1 MQYRISQ
8 AIRNVL
14 VFILQQFE
22 MGARWLNIFPP
33 ESFAISYIFTAAFKK
48 AKISRK
54 AKACHR
60 SCYIVG
66 NQRGGKTSLLKS
78 LAGEPFCKEEKA
90 TEGAKIHNA
99 RPGCELK
106 WKLEENPVSN
116 FLRQAMA
123 EAIAVVN
130 SGGICQV
137 LFSVILYFFVLV
149 GTVIVNYQFKNML
162 QTISFLLVLSF
173 TLLWKNHDMIGRLVI
188 SVWAFLFIF
197 DDQFVLLQFHGFN
210 LLGIL
215 FAAFGIGCF
224 LGLLLF
230 TNVASGFIISLSA
243 YGIGPGS
250 ILNSDC
256 FTIEQSSY
264 LTAAVGIIIGF
275 AFGIPFGLLATYTRD
290 VSIRRGPPFFLLFAF
305 TVCLFPMLFFVV
317 LKASWLQL
325 GHIYPEQ
332 FENKSIVQAVMDN
345 PANSL
350 HINVEL
356 FLLWIAV
363 GSLILAGIM
372 LVAGPARKLLL
383 LPFPE
388 EDGTTKPCLLGKVR
402 LQSTCFCIGVLL
414 GLFTIVGLNFFD
426 IVDTCP
432 SIFGM
437 NCCSILTA
445 SLAFALQASYWP
457 ERVRNT
463 LNFNCASINPDGTAN
478 YIVLGDISKFI
489 AKDKQGFEELQQP
502 LIKITDFGG
511 EEFYRTLHPVFR
523 RPKGVCLI
531 VFSFKAFDEKE
542 PEAYNVDEKQ
552 DLITCI
558 KRTYEYSGRES
569 KAFLVGTHRDSY
581 KNAPE
586 WRKKI
591 VAKLYEAVSDCDSL
605 RRELVYMEDDNP
617 FSMVFQIENDG
628 PRDDPDLVCLRNKI
642 ESQFSICDEKFEEV
656 ENAVYQLEDEVTEMN
671 ANPDSPPIITRQQL
685 EVVARKKCGLT
696 DHRLT
701 TAIKYLE
708 NFQVII
714 TSYQLPAREDNCEEN
729 DQQVLIKPQLLASV
743 VAQLS
748 KQAVRNDCIFSKKE
762 ITKIICKHFSSFDPD
777 NTLKFLRFHGFLASL
792 SNHRW
797 ALVACLPPGEE
808 PSWDKEN
815 DSPCFYVQFRD
826 AECIHQ
832 QIFSRLLTRILES
845 SDDEVESFDIKL
857 RKESGTFA
865 FCPGTGFSA
874 ITYRIECHPV
884 QEIFKVSIIS
894 GNAKEPHR
902 LMSFLFRLL
911 LALKKSHFPL
921 VDFIAGSHCS
931 RDKCLERAE
940 SKTYSPLVGHILPFR
955 KAQSDLE
962 NYCGKH
968 LPLFCGVEKLDHDSL
983 RESDSAW
990 LTPLQKRPP
999 VRDV

>member
-1 MQYRISQ
+1 MGIVQGK
-8 AIRNVL
+8 
-14 VFILQQFE
+14 ILQQFE
-22 MGARWLNIFPP
+22 MGAWLLSIFPI
-33 ESFAISYIFTAAFKK
+33 ESFAISNTATNAYNE
-48 AKISRK
+48 AGESRMTQ
-54 AKACHR
+54 AVHR
-60 SCYIVG
+60 SIHILG
-66 NQRGGKTSLLKS
+66 NQRGGKTSALKS
-78 LAGEPFCKEEKA
+78 LNGVSFCKEEKP

-99 RPGCELK
+99 RPSCGTT
-106 WKLEENPVSN
+106 WNLENSSSN
-116 FLRQAMA
+116 FRRQLSA
-123 EAIAVVN
+123 EAIAAVD
-130 SGGICQV
+130 SGGIGQAMACV
-137 LFSVILYFFVLV
+137 MLYFFVLASSV
-149 GTVIVNYQFKNML
+149 AVNYRFKDMFYTVI
-162 QTISFLLVLSF
+162 FLMIFSF

-188 SVWAFLFIF
+188 SVWAFLFILDNLVILLLLF
-197 DDQFVLLQFHGFN
+197 HEFNLYGWLLTVFGIGSIFGVLLFLNLASGFMIC
-210 LLGIL
+210 LC
-215 FAAFGIGCF
+215 AFGI
-224 LGLLLF
+224 
-230 TNVASGFIISLSA
+230 A
-243 YGIGPGS
+243 PGS
-250 ILNSDC
+250 VLNSDC
-256 FTIEQSSY
+256 FTIETSSY
-264 LTAAVGIIIGF
+264 AIAAVGIIIGF

-857 RKESGTFA
+857 RKES
-865 FCPGTGFSA
+865 
-874 ITYRIECHPV
+874 EV
-884 QEIFKVSIIS
+884 E
-894 GNAKEPHR
+894 
-902 LMSFLFRLL
+902 M
-911 LALKKSHFPL
+911 LKNPT
-921 VDFIAGSHCS
+921 A
-931 RDKCLERAE
+931 
-940 SKTYSPLVGHILPFR
+940 
-955 KAQSDLE
+955 
-962 NYCGKH
+962 
-968 LPLFCGVEKLDHDSL
+968 
-983 RESDSAW
+983 
-990 LTPLQKRPP
+990 
-999 VRDV
+999 